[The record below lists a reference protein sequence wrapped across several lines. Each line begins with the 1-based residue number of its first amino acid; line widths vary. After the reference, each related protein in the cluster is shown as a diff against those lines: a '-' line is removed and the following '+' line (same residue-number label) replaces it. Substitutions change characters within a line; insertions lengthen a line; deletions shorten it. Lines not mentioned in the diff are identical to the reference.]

1 MLAIVSI
8 SVRVFSVAELGRVI
22 RQVRRGRRLT
32 QIELAER
39 ANVARG
45 AVQKLEEGRGTV
57 NLTTVLK
64 ILRILSLDLTI
75 ATRESANA
83 LLFDETMPSG

>member
-8 SVRVFSVAELGRVI
+8 QARVFDVAELGRVI
-22 RQVRRGRRLT
+22 RRVRRERRLT

-64 ILRILSLDLTI
+64 ILRMLSLDLTI
-75 ATRESANA
+75 TTRESANA
-83 LLFDETMPSG
+83 LLFDENRPRG